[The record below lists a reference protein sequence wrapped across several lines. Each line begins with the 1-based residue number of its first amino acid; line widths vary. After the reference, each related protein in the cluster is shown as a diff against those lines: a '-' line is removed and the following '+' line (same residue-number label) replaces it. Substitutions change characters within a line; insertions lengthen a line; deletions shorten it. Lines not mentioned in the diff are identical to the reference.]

1 MSLTLIRTLFFG
13 IALSGSPHLASA
25 QQPSAAGL
33 WEQVDETSGK
43 PEGWLRI
50 SEEGGLYKGVLVKG
64 FPKPGEDPTSWKCQK
79 CERGGKERPSDRPY
93 ADQKHEAQWSQL

>member
-43 PEGWLRI
+43 PEGWLLI

-64 FPKPGEDPTSWKCQK
+64 FPSLVRTPQAGNAKNVKGRKRTPQ
-79 CERGGKERPSDRPY
+79 
-93 ADQKHEAQWSQL
+93 